1 MPNKD
6 QSDRATSDQRVESV
20 RIEPMPTRRE
30 RPAMIRLEPITSF
43 DRPLSVSEYY
53 HASLGS
59 SGGIVQPVE
68 ATFIL
73 EGDGADF
80 EEKAWRQAL
89 DKASMANPGSRVRLV
104 GCSLFARWR
113 SDGPMPRLRI
123 VERTD
128 WDGTS
133 CEGAGFLRPSAFSLE
148 EGPAV
153 ELLLVNRS
161 PRGRLVVM
169 RTPHAVMDGR
179 GALHFLAEVFRALRG
194 EPLLGSNAP
203 FTDVDVMRKFDPKKT
218 ISRPIPT
225 GRLTGEP
232 EGEESGDE
240 WRRIT
245 LDVSSR
251 DIVSRVAQAAA
262 EHMHL
267 HSDLPALFTVPVDIR
282 RHVPGLVSTANFFGV
297 VFVPLQKG
305 ESAEVFRERFRFM
318 LAGRMECYY
327 LAIGQLFKI
336 LPRRWIDRM
345 LARYSGYNPLKKH
358 IHTLGISNV
367 GRMDPA
373 LYSWEGYS
381 MRSCFVIPL
390 QGTNLTLMGAGDGV
404 EIAINIP
411 KVFTSNGRFD
421 AFVDHLRQRLI
432 ETDRR

>member
-1 MPNKD
+1 MF
-6 QSDRATSDQRVESV
+6 
-20 RIEPMPTRRE
+20 
-30 RPAMIRLEPITSF
+30 RLEPITSF

-59 SGGIVQPVE
+59 SGGIVRPVE

-73 EGDGADF
+73 EGDGVEF
-80 EEKAWRQAL
+80 EEAAWRQAL
-89 DKASMANPGSRVRLV
+89 DKASAANPGSRVRLV
-104 GCSLFARWR
+104 GQSCFTRWR

-123 VERTD
+123 VEHTD
-128 WDGTS
+128 WDGAS
-133 CEGAGFLRPSAFSLE
+133 CKGAEFLRPSAFSLE
-148 EGPAV
+148 EGPVV

-194 EPLLGSNAP
+194 EPLLGTNAS
-203 FTDVDVMRKFDPKKT
+203 FTDVDVMREFDPKKT
-218 ISRPIPT
+218 VSRPIPT
-225 GRLTGEP
+225 GRLTGGP
-232 EGEESGDE
+232 EGKDTGDE

-245 LDVSSR
+245 LGVSSR
-251 DIVSRVAQAAA
+251 DIVSRVAKATA

-267 HSDLPALFTVPVDIR
+267 HSDLPALFTVPVDMR

-297 VFVPLQKG
+297 LFVPLHKG
-305 ESAEVFRERFRFM
+305 ESAEVFQERFRFM
-318 LAGRMECYY
+318 LSGRMECYY
-327 LAIGQLFKI
+327 LAIGRLFKI

-345 LARYSGYNPLKKH
+345 LARFSGYNPLKRH

-367 GRMDPA
+367 GRTDPA
-373 LYSWEGYS
+373 LYSWEGFS
-381 MRSCFVIPL
+381 MRTCFVIPL
-390 QGTNLTLMGAGDGV
+390 QGTNLTLMGAGDSV

-421 AFVDHLRQRLI
+421 AFVDHLRLRLV